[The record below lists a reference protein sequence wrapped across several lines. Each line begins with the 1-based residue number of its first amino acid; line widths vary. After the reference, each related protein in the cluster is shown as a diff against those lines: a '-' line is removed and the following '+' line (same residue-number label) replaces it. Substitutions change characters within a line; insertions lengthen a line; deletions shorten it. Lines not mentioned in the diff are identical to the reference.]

1 VQSGG
6 DDRLTG
12 RDLAAGCPSGAA
24 DYNRAMIPRAIAILL
39 VICSAAPAY
48 SQDTP
53 TEREAAREV
62 LEKMAALEQTLDV
75 PAIVARLTATNADR
89 DRVVARAQELMDKEL
104 LALADDIATH
114 PEIGFE
120 EKRSVGKLVDYLQK
134 HDFSVETGSGGLTTA
149 FVAKFRRNNGAPTLG
164 VILEYDAL
172 RGTKGAFHG
181 DQHSAQGP
189 VGMAAAIAIAEY
201 LDRTKTP
208 GSVIVYGTPGEE
220 MMPPAAKTVMH
231 EAKVFDGADVIV
243 RSHASAATSRP
254 APGFGTCCLNIVG
267 SKYTFGGA
275 PTHQMTPW
283 NGRNALT
290 AMNLFFANID
300 AVRPSIRPEARIQGY
315 IVEGGTAPNVVPD
328 RTVADFYIR
337 YPDEVYLDQVVEFV
351 DNAAKAAALTTGT
364 KVKIEHYSHYVDGVS
379 LATLGEL
386 GFAYM
391 KQFGATGISAEPG
404 KPQGF
409 EETGSV
415 SRDIPGIGITAQSS
429 TFSNHTYE
437 MDADNLKPI
446 GHKGFTVDAQT
457 MAAVLFDFATRPDYR
472 AAVKKEFDG
481 IKQLFG
487 EYQAALKK
495 VYTVPTVL
503 DPK

>member
-1 VQSGG
+1 MRQFSSGVF
-6 DDRLTG
+6 
-12 RDLAAGCPSGAA
+12 C
-24 DYNRAMIPRAIAILL
+24 LL
-39 VICSAAPAY
+39 FLSVSAAVFA
-48 SQDTP
+48 QDTQ
-53 TEREAAREV
+53 TEREAARDV
-62 LEKMAALEQTLDV
+62 LSKMSALEQSLDLPGLV
-75 PAIVARLTATNADR
+75 SRLTGPDAER
-89 DRVVARAQELMDKEL
+89 DRVVARARELMDKEL

-120 EKRSVGKLVDYLQK
+120 ETRSIGKLTDYLRQ
-134 HDFSVETGSGGLTTA
+134 HNFSVETGSGGLSTA
-149 FVAKFRRNNGAPTLG
+149 FVAKFRQNNGSPTLG

-172 RGTKGAFHG
+172 RGTKRPFHG

-189 VGMAAAIAIAEY
+189 VGMAAAIAMAEY
-201 LDRTKTP
+201 LARTRTP
-208 GSVIVYGTPGEE
+208 GSVVVYGTPGEE
-220 MMPPAAKTVMH
+220 MMPPNAKTVMH
-231 EAKVFDGADVIV
+231 EAHVFDGADVII
-243 RSHASAATSRP
+243 RSHASSVTSRP

-267 SKYTFGGA
+267 AKYTFSGA

-283 NGRNALT
+283 NGRNALE
-290 AMNLFFANID
+290 AVIHFFENID
-300 AVRPSIRPEARIQGY
+300 GVRASIRPEARIQGI
-315 IVEGGTAPNVVPD
+315 IVEGGAAPNVVPD

-337 YPDEVYLDQVVEFV
+337 YPDEVYLQQVVEFV
-351 DNAAKAAALTTGT
+351 DNAAKAAALSTGT
-364 KVKIEHYSHYVDGVS
+364 KVKIDHYGKDVDGIS
-379 LATLGEL
+379 LSTLGEV

-391 KQFGATGISAEPG
+391 KKLGATGVSPEQG

-415 SRDIPGIGITAQSS
+415 SRDIPGIGLTAQSS

-437 MDADNLKPI
+437 MDADNLKDI
-446 GHKGFTVDAQT
+446 GHKGFTVDAEAMT
-457 MAAVLFDFATRPDYR
+457 AVLFDFATHAEYR

-481 IKQLFG
+481 IKALFG

>member
-1 VQSGG
+1 MSQ
-6 DDRLTG
+6 RLFPA
-12 RDLAAGCPSGAA
+12 LF
-24 DYNRAMIPRAIAILL
+24 LL
-39 VICSAAPAY
+39 LLTAPAFA
-48 SQDTP
+48 QDTP
-53 TEREAAREV
+53 TERDAAREV
-62 LEKMAALEQTLDV
+62 LKKMAALEQSLDV
-75 PAIVARLTATNADR
+75 PAIVAKLTAPNADR
-89 DRVVARAQELMDKEL
+89 DRVVARAKELMDKEL

-120 EKRSVGKLVDYLQK
+120 EKRSVGKLIEYLQK
-134 HDFSVETGSGGLTTA
+134 HDFAVETGSGGLTTA

-189 VGMAAAIAIAEY
+189 VGMAAAIAMAEY

-208 GSVIVYGTPGEE
+208 GSVVVYGTPGEE
-220 MMPPAAKTVMH
+220 MMPPAAKSEMH
-231 EAKVFDGADVIV
+231 QAKVFDGADVIV

-267 SKYTFGGA
+267 TKYTFSGA

-290 AMNLFFANID
+290 AMNLLFANID

-315 IVEGGTAPNVVPD
+315 ILEGGTAPNVVPD

-337 YPDEVYLDQVVEFV
+337 YPDEVYLKQVVEFV

-364 KVKIEHYSHYVDGVS
+364 KVKIDHYSHYVDGVS
-379 LATLGEL
+379 LSTLGEV

-391 KQFGATGISAEPG
+391 KQCGATGVNPEPG

-437 MDADNLKPI
+437 MDADNLKEV

-457 MAAVLFDFATRPDYR
+457 MAAVLFDFATRADYR
-472 AAVKKEFDG
+472 SAVKTEFDG

-487 EYQAALKK
+487 EYQEALKK
-495 VYTVPTVL
+495 AYTVPTVPE
-503 DPK
+503 PK